1 MVEYTSDICRVDSSN
16 LFKPISSL
24 SGGMVDALNLEFS
37 FLIIRSL
44 RVQVSSEVNLINKE
58 VLIILSHLA

>member
-16 LFKPISSL
+16 LFKPIFFSL

-37 FLIIRSL
+37 FFIMES
-44 RVQVSSEVNLINKE
+44 
-58 VLIILSHLA
+58 

>member
-16 LFKPISSL
+16 LFRPIKNL

-37 FLIIRSL
+37 FLINKLL
-44 RVQVSSEVNLINKE
+44 RVQVSSEV
-58 VLIILSHLA
+58 ILQEK